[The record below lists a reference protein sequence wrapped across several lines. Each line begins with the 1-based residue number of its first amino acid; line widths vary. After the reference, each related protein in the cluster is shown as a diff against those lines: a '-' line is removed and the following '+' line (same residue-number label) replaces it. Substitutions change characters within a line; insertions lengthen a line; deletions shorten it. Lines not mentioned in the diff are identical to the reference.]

1 MLIKLK
7 IVAILLLI
15 ALCSIFLFS
24 FTKSRSL
31 GDEIWKQLGMTR
43 DQGTDGVKQSFL
55 NGYLSYY
62 GAKNAKNIALN
73 NRAAIANDL
82 LAYTKQ
88 YINGPA
94 FKKEYEKM
102 RSDAK
107 PEMPTEK
114 LLTKEE
120 VRAEKL
126 AEAEKS
132 LKKSEETAKV
142 SADMAKIMKPTID
155 MLKKQLVDYK
165 DPNNK
170 HIEMYHQ
177 SEKYEYEKRIKS
189 YEERLA
195 KWTKEFPADYK
206 VKVRERLQRFLD
218 LSATVDF
225 NAELKQVGNKKKFV
239 NPEYEGKAYDW
250 KQIYRAG
257 KEVIEPA
264 RKFAEQWLS
273 EL

>member
-1 MLIKLK
+1 
-7 IVAILLLI
+7 
-15 ALCSIFLFS
+15 
-24 FTKSRSL
+24 
-31 GDEIWKQLGMTR
+31 
-43 DQGTDGVKQSFL
+43 
-55 NGYLSYY
+55 
-62 GAKNAKNIALN
+62 
-73 NRAAIANDL
+73 
-82 LAYTKQ
+82 
-88 YINGPA
+88 
-94 FKKEYEKM
+94 
-102 RSDAK
+102 
-107 PEMPTEK
+107 
-114 LLTKEE
+114 
-120 VRAEKL
+120 
-126 AEAEKS
+126 
-132 LKKSEETAKV
+132 
-142 SADMAKIMKPTID
+142 MKPTID

-264 RKFAEQWLS
+264 RKFAEQWLR